1 MTNTRIRIHRV
12 LLALSVAILLAPV
25 CAAQD
30 NRSFACPASLTV
42 TEQAQIPNGW
52 SGKTL
57 KGEHLFKTA
66 KVYNGDPGKNEFDLK
81 PDDQKKQG
89 KKVVLSW
96 SLKDYRDMNVFA
108 RCFYFDTSVTAT
120 ASIPSTIN
128 NCSVTLEFDSN
139 NQIVG
144 RSQMKCQ

>member
-1 MTNTRIRIHRV
+1 MTHTRIYHT
-12 LLALSVAILLAPV
+12 LLAASIATLVAPFG
-25 CAAQD
+25 AAQD
-30 NRSFACPASLTV
+30 KRTFACPSTLAV
-42 TEQAQIPNGW
+42 TEQAQIPTGW
-52 SGKTL
+52 SGTMF

-89 KKVVLSW
+89 KKVILSW

-108 RCFYFDTSVTAT
+108 RCFYYDINVTVT
-120 ASIPSTIN
+120 ASIPSTVN
-128 NCSVTLEFDSN
+128 VCSVTLEFTSS

-144 RSQMKCQ
+144 ESQMKCQ